1 MGSSATTMEPA
12 LQADPLLPLIEE
24 IRRGAAVALGNLY
37 DQTVDRVY
45 AVAMRVLGNAHDAEE
60 VVTDVYQQVWGRAGQ
75 FAPER
80 GTVLRWLTVIAYS
93 RALDSRRRLGDR
105 QRLQPLHPD
114 EGEPAYTNCEER
126 PVEDLL
132 DAYVSGSA
140 LHAAL
145 GKLSTQQRH
154 LVAMAF
160 LRGLSHQEIADETG
174 MPLGTVKSHIRRGLM
189 QLRLAMEELGI
200 AP

>member
-1 MGSSATTMEPA
+1 MCSSATTTESTD
-12 LQADPLLPLIEE
+12 QVDPLLPLIEE
-24 IRRGAAVALGNLY
+24 IRGGAAAALGKLY

-60 VVTDVYQQVWGRAGQ
+60 VVTDVYQQVWGRAEQ
-75 FAPER
+75 YAAQR
-80 GTVLRWLTVIAYS
+80 GTVQRWLTVIAYS
-93 RALDSRRRLGDR
+93 RALDSRRRLSDR

-114 EGEPAYTNCEER
+114 EGEPAYTNCEDR
-126 PVEDLL
+126 PVEELL
-132 DAYVSGSA
+132 DAFASGSA

-145 GKLSTQQRH
+145 ARLSAQQRG
-154 LVAMAF
+154 LVSMAF

-189 QLRLAMEELGI
+189 QLRLAMDELGI
-200 AP
+200 TP